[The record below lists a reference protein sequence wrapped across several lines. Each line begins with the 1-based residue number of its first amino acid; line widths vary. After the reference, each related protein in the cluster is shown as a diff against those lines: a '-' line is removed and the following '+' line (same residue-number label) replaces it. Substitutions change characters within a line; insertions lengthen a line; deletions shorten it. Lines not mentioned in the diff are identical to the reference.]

1 MLHTSS
7 AEILSLLLLA
17 GIARI
22 FEPEFTSPLAGT
34 HVLSFLLLA
43 HTLYLE
49 RGSGLSQLPRLFA
62 LLLCSSF
69 YTALGPILVRTS
81 SPAVIQCLCV
91 LRLIQL

>member
-1 MLHTSS
+1 MLHTSQ
-7 AEILSLLLLA
+7 AGILPLLLLA
-17 GIARI
+17 GVARI
-22 FEPEFTSPLAGT
+22 FELQFTSPIAGT

-69 YTALGPILVRTS
+69 YTALGPILVGTS